1 MATQANAVV
10 FGCVALMVCG
20 LGICGAALR
29 SRPSAPSTSPASASA
44 APPSMPFI
52 AAPIVYPEFDVAKK
66 NRQIGWCRAHHGVP
80 TMTFDYEGSN
90 VLCLKPEAVIELPR
104 EGGGK

>member
-1 MATQANAVV
+1 MTQAKMAAI
-10 FGCVALMVCG
+10 GCVSATVGVFALIGTSVG
-20 LGICGAALR
+20 
-29 SRPSAPSTSPASASA
+29 SRPSAPLTSPASASV